1 MRVAMYYNNRDV
13 RIEEHPK
20 PKIGPGEI
28 LVKILASGICGSD
41 VMEWYRIKK
50 APIVLGHEIAGEI
63 VEVGEGVDRYK
74 VGNRVF
80 VSHHIPCNTCR
91 YCLKGYHTV
100 CETLQTTN
108 FDPGGFGEYVRAPQL
123 NVDRGTF
130 ILPDEVSLDEGTFV
144 EPLGCVIRGQRVAG
158 LKPGMTVLIL
168 GSGISGLLHLM
179 LARALGAGKIITTDI
194 NEYRMKAAK
203 DLGADHVFNA
213 GEDVPK
219 RLRQVNDGKLADLVI
234 ICAGALSV
242 FKQAL
247 KSVDR
252 GGTILF
258 FAPTDPGVELPVPV
272 NDFWRNSITLLPSYG
287 AAPAD
292 CLQAIELMRSKRVPV
307 ARMITHRLPLE
318 QTALGFK
325 LVAEAKECIKVIIK
339 PHKAHR

>member
-1 MRVAMYYNNRDV
+1 MRVAMYYNNQDV
-13 RIEEHPK
+13 RIEELPK
-20 PKIGPGEI
+20 PKIDPGEI

-63 VEVGEGVDRYK
+63 VEVGDGVDKYK
-74 VGNRVF
+74 IGNRVF

-91 YCLKGYHTV
+91 YCLNGYHTV

-108 FDPGGFGEYVRAPQL
+108 FDPGGFGEYVRAPRL

-130 ILPDEVSLDEGTFV
+130 ILPDEVSLEEGTFV
-144 EPLGCVIRGQRVAG
+144 EPLGCVIRGQRVAK
-158 LKPGMTVLIL
+158 LRPGMTVLIL

-179 LARALGAGKIITTDI
+179 LARALGAGRIITTDI

-213 GEDVPK
+213 GEDIPK
-219 RLRQVNDGKLADLVI
+219 LVRQVNEGRLADLVI

-307 ARMITHRLPLE
+307 TKMITHRLPLE

-325 LVAEAKECIKVIIK
+325 LVAEAKECIKVIIE
-339 PHKAHR
+339 PHKSP